1 MTIIIHENAEVTD
14 ISWTKQKV
22 TYTKKRKLKESL
34 RQLDEKKKNSKVNM
48 GTMIVLQNNKI
59 HAKN

>member
-22 TYTKKRKLKESL
+22 NYTRKRKLKESL
-34 RQLDEKKKNSKVNM
+34 RQLDEKKE
-48 GTMIVLQNNKI
+48 Q
-59 HAKN
+59 